1 MWQPF
6 FEGWVLW
13 IDSFLPL
20 FLLFSFYFS
29 YHAFETKL
37 NRSYLLSGLF
47 LGAGIVLKQ
56 VVIPVAFLVGLVFLL
71 ARQRKGFSY
80 FILGIIPFPL
90 LMIFYFIKIDVFPD
104 FWYWTVIYNLTTFSQ
119 FGKKY
124 PDTPGLLR
132 IVGVFGMSLFSLSF
146 KKKRLVFWIFLF
158 LLGGLASAYARFDF
172 VHFQP
177 VLPFLAIATVLSFQ
191 SLPFKGLAAL
201 IKGGYIAGSILLLT
215 TFYRGHLGNK
225 VFFFDQETK
234 KIAEEIRQMA
244 LPKERIFIYGSI
256 PHLYQMSDTLP
267 VGDVYVQQFSWF
279 FIVSEDQILRS
290 LETGRPRLVVAD
302 RTVQVDNQFLVEY
315 SKKINN
321 FLWDNYVQVNKIGE
335 TEFLLRKDYYEDSN

>member
-1 MWQPF
+1 MEKTIRPNLNKKPIWQPF

-177 VLPFLAIATVLSFQ
+177 VLPFLAIATVLSVDSMSTTTISSAMDFIDARARGRFF
-191 SLPFKGLAAL
+191 SSFRVFMTTVTV
-201 IKGGYIAGSILLLT
+201 ICLLL
-215 TFYRGHLGNK
+215 
-225 VFFFDQETK
+225 
-234 KIAEEIRQMA
+234 
-244 LPKERIFIYGSI
+244 
-256 PHLYQMSDTLP
+256 
-267 VGDVYVQQFSWF
+267 
-279 FIVSEDQILRS
+279 
-290 LETGRPRLVVAD
+290 
-302 RTVQVDNQFLVEY
+302 
-315 SKKINN
+315 
-321 FLWDNYVQVNKIGE
+321 
-335 TEFLLRKDYYEDSN
+335 

>member
-1 MWQPF
+1 M
-6 FEGWVLW
+6 
-13 IDSFLPL
+13 
-20 FLLFSFYFS
+20 
-29 YHAFETKL
+29 
-37 NRSYLLSGLF
+37 
-47 LGAGIVLKQ
+47 
-56 VVIPVAFLVGLVFLL
+56 AFLVGLVFLL

-225 VFFFDQETK
+225 VFFFDQEIK
-234 KIAEEIRQMA
+234 KIAV
-244 LPKERIFIYGSI
+244 
-256 PHLYQMSDTLP
+256 
-267 VGDVYVQQFSWF
+267 VG
-279 FIVSEDQILRS
+279 
-290 LETGRPRLVVAD
+290 
-302 RTVQVDNQFLVEY
+302 
-315 SKKINN
+315 
-321 FLWDNYVQVNKIGE
+321 
-335 TEFLLRKDYYEDSN
+335 